1 MKTQTISIN
10 PYSAKDPRWKW
21 FGLGVLSVQRPDFV
35 ERIGT
40 LPQQGSPNLTAFNE
54 GIEREK
60 ELN

>member
-10 PYSAKDPRWKW
+10 PYSANDPRWKW
-21 FGLGVLSVQRPDFV
+21 FGLGVLSVQHPDFI

-40 LPQQGSPNLTAFNE
+40 LPQKGSPNLEAFHE
-54 GIEREK
+54 GIKREK